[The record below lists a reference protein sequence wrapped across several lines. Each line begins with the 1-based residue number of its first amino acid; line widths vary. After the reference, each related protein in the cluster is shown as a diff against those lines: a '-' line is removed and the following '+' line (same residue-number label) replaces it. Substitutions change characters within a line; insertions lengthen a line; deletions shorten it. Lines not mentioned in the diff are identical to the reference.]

1 MLIGSECG
9 LNLLIGFDDSLQK
22 VVTQTILTQE
32 EIFKNQVL
40 ELHRLYEIQT
50 VLMNE
55 LDLNVRDGESSNLC
69 FGPSSKNSKYEP
81 FAREMKSSEVHT
93 ICSSRPMRMSLDLE
107 LPASHYISDNEVSAI
122 TKHDLEPSFCGV
134 NMSYKNMSAR
144 RKLFRSHKRELFDL
158 NKALPDESSSG
169 VSNNEDTFF
178 TVLDW
183 RKPYNSTLMTSA
195 SKDSDEIICQSTFRG
210 PQLDA
215 KGHVP
220 LSEMNVEGAD
230 SNRSPVSCKSDSIT
244 ETKSQPSDR
253 TKEKIDGVDRTVRAG
268 AVSLVY
274 FSLEC
279 SSKKNQD
286 HSIEPK
292 KRKECCNSN
301 NNNNEK
307 DGYESSSESY
317 ESIVLREPECGAGDY
332 GMTSALMTEATILSD
347 KKEHGMKLR
356 RGRRMKDFR
365 KEILPNMASLSRE
378 EIREDI
384 KIMQLAVRSREYKKY
399 KSKSVKGS
407 RCVSSVV
414 KSKRSRVSSVG
425 PKYNS

>member
-1 MLIGSECG
+1 MLIGRECG
-9 LNLLIGFDDSLQK
+9 LNLLLGFDDSLQK

-32 EIFKNQVL
+32 EIFKNQ
-40 ELHRLYEIQT
+40 T

-55 LDLNVRDGESSNLC
+55 LDLNVRDGERSNLC

-81 FAREMKSSEVHT
+81 LATVMKSSEVHT

-134 NMSYKNMSAR
+134 DMSYKNMSAR
-144 RKLFRSHKRELFDL
+144 RKLFRSHKEGELLDL

-183 RKPYNSTLMTSA
+183 RKPNNSTLMTSA
-195 SKDSDEIICQSTFRG
+195 SKVSDEIICQSTFRG

-215 KGHVP
+215 KGHVT
-220 LSEMNVEGAD
+220 LSEMNVEGTD
-230 SNRSPVSCKSDSIT
+230 SNRSPVSCKSA
-244 ETKSQPSDR
+244 ETKYQPSDR
-253 TKEKIDGVDRTVRAG
+253 EKEKIDRVDRTVRAG

-286 HSIEPK
+286 HFIEPK
-292 KRKECCNSN
+292 QRKECCNSN
-301 NNNNEK
+301 YEK
-307 DGYESSSESY
+307 DGDESSSESY

-332 GMTSALMTEATILSD
+332 GMTSALTEATILSD

-399 KSKSVKGS
+399 KSKSVRGS

>member
-1 MLIGSECG
+1 
-9 LNLLIGFDDSLQK
+9 
-22 VVTQTILTQE
+22 
-32 EIFKNQVL
+32 
-40 ELHRLYEIQT
+40 
-50 VLMNE
+50 
-55 LDLNVRDGESSNLC
+55 
-69 FGPSSKNSKYEP
+69 
-81 FAREMKSSEVHT
+81 
-93 ICSSRPMRMSLDLE
+93 
-107 LPASHYISDNEVSAI
+107 
-122 TKHDLEPSFCGV
+122 
-134 NMSYKNMSAR
+134 
-144 RKLFRSHKRELFDL
+144 
-158 NKALPDESSSG
+158 
-169 VSNNEDTFF
+169 
-178 TVLDW
+178 
-183 RKPYNSTLMTSA
+183 
-195 SKDSDEIICQSTFRG
+195 
-210 PQLDA
+210 
-215 KGHVP
+215 
-220 LSEMNVEGAD
+220 MNVEGTD
-230 SNRSPVSCKSDSIT
+230 SNRSPVSCKSDSIA
-244 ETKSQPSDR
+244 ETKSQQSDR
-253 TKEKIDGVDRTVRAG
+253 KKEKIDGVDRTVRAG

-301 NNNNEK
+301 NNNEK
-307 DGYESSSESY
+307 D
-317 ESIVLREPECGAGDY
+317 VLREPECGAGDY
-332 GMTSALMTEATILSD
+332 GMTSALTEATILSD